1 MSTMVGSAPVYLNE
15 ATGDLIADVNAIGE
29 MGEMGEVDGVESGY
43 VFQPRRAR
51 RRQRRLARIDA
62 RRARL
67 AQKWGMAEE
76 ADAGGDDDAPIL
88 DLYQQATAL
97 GAVTENQY
105 DGLGSDSLAAGGTGQ
120 LADILNR
127 NVWAKGFVLDS
138 DDPPSILVTA
148 ITIAGLPVNIGSEG
162 APLSLFASNSTRFGI
177 QFGRRPILVGQR
189 VVIDLL
195 NIDSSGHIASGVL
208 VCDEL
213 NPYMT
218 QQLWERVLVQA
229 AVDMYG
235 R

>member
-29 MGEMGEVDGVESGY
+29 MGEVDGMDDSGA
-43 VFQPRRAR
+43 VFSPRRMR
-51 RRQRRLARIDA
+51 RGQRRLARIDR

-67 AQKWGMAEE
+67 AAKYGIAEE
-76 ADAGGDDDAPIL
+76 TESDDSDAPIL

>member
-15 ATGDLIADVNAIGE
+15 QTGDLIADVNAIGDVE
-29 MGEMGEVDGVESGY
+29 GAESGAVY
-43 VFQPRRAR
+43 RPRRQARRAR
-51 RRQRRLARIDA
+51 RLNRLGARQGRLAS
-62 RRARL
+62 
-67 AQKWGMAEE
+67 KWGM
-76 ADAGGDDDAPIL
+76 GDDEEEEEAPIL

-105 DGLGSDSLAAGGTGQ
+105 DGLGSDSMAAGGTGQ
-120 LADILNR
+120 LADTLNR

-189 VVIDLL
+189 VVVDLL